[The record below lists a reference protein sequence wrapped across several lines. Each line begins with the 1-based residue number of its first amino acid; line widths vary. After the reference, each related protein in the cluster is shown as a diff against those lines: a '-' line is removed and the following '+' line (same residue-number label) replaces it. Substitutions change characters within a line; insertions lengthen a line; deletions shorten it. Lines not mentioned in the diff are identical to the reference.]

1 MDIRHVTEEEKQY
14 EKVQKMTQAQVQS
27 VSGINT
33 DYGQRVDALI
43 RQKYSLAD
51 EIALSRQRDEKPAEW
66 ESYYTY
72 CEECKQQA
80 KEPVDN

>member
-1 MDIRHVTEEEKQY
+1 MEIRHVTKEEHLQENL
-14 EKVQKMTQAQVQS
+14 QKMAQAQVQA
-27 VSGINT
+27 VSGTNT

-66 ESYYTY
+66 EAYYTY

-80 KEPVDN
+80 KELNR